1 VLLNL
6 IVNAIEAMTE
16 TGNRMLTIVSTV
28 KVHRGKVMRQM
39 RARSLAE
46 LVRMADRLTGPA
58 SEAGA

>member
-28 KVHRGKVMRQM
+28 KVHRGKVMRKM